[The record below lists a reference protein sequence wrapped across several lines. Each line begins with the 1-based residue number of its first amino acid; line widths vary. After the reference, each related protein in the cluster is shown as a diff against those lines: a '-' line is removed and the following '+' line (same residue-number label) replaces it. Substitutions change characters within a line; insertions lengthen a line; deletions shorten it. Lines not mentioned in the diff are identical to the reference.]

1 MTKTNNHNGF
11 TVFAESTQIK
21 TIKFIVVSGP
31 AYYLEVEDANKFTVS
46 DKYIWIRNPTNNE
59 IISFNFKL
67 KDKYQNYITIMVLKN
82 NEITVSSENL
92 GFAEDYYHLSSL
104 LKLIAMECMYKD
116 ITTNQHY
123 H

>member
-11 TVFAESTQIK
+11 TVLAESTQIK

-31 AYYLEVEDANKFTVS
+31 AYYLEVEEANKFTVS

-92 GFAEDYYHLSSL
+92 GFARRLLSFKFFVKFDSNG
-104 LKLIAMECMYKD
+104 MYV
-116 ITTNQHY
+116 
-123 H
+123 